1 MIKEFWKYIK
11 GRRDIL
17 LIASV
22 AALGLILIVLGG
34 ADKQEETPLGIEKSI
49 AEACSRIEGVGECY
63 AYVYYSGDDVSEG
76 EVESV
81 IVVCEGA
88 DSVEV
93 RYKLTEIITSFLG
106 IGANRVRVEKMSD

>member
-22 AALGLILIVLGG
+22 AALGLILIALGG
-34 ADKQEETPLGIEKSI
+34 ADRTEETSSGIEKSI

-63 AYVYYSGDDVSEG
+63 AYVYYSGDDVS